1 MNVKGL
7 KSGPRYLYAEFMSN
21 GKRLVRKTNG
31 KMIAGVAAGIADYF
45 NVDVTLIRV
54 IIVVTAIMGGFGLIL
69 YIVMWVLVP
78 EEGSDRAI
86 VDGVVDAIASE
97 TPEDD

>member
-1 MNVKGL
+1 
-7 KSGPRYLYAEFMSN
+7 MSN
-21 GKRLVRKTNG
+21 GKQLVRKTDG

-45 NVDVTLIRV
+45 DVDVDVTLVKV

-69 YIVMWVLVP
+69 YVVMWILVP

-86 VDGVVDAIASE
+86 VDEVVDSVSKDE
-97 TPEDD
+97 PEES

>member
-1 MNVKGL
+1 
-7 KSGPRYLYAEFMSN
+7 MSN
-21 GKRLVRKTNG
+21 GKQLVRKTDG

-45 NVDVTLIRV
+45 DVDVTLVRV

-69 YIVMWVLVP
+69 YVVMWILVP

-86 VDGVVDAIASE
+86 VDEVVDSVSKDE
-97 TPEDD
+97 PEES